1 MKEIKKQRKE
11 ENAMEGNKITLI
23 FFTMFLQRIRAYQ
36 KPYIEGILH
45 KKVSL
50 PCFKKQLILNDNQPI
65 KHVSKC
71 MEPLLE
77 NRANT

>member
-45 KKVSL
+45 KKASL
-50 PCFKKQLILNDNQPI
+50 PCFKKQLILNDNQTI

-77 NRANT
+77 NRANA

>member
-1 MKEIKKQRKE
+1 
-11 ENAMEGNKITLI
+11 
-23 FFTMFLQRIRAYQ
+23 MFLQRIRAYQ

-45 KKVSL
+45 KKVAL
-50 PCFKKQLILNDNQPI
+50 PCFKKQLILNDNQTI

-77 NRANT
+77 NRANA